1 MDVTRSTRRAPDGAP
16 GSDTAPRAVR
26 ELRFD
31 LDERPFLVFVELTR
45 ACALACR
52 HCRAEAVAD
61 PDPDELSTAEI
72 AAVLD
77 DLGSLGSPR
86 PHVIFTGGDPLRR
99 ADLDELVARASENH
113 LAVGV
118 SPAGTPLASAR
129 RLGRLRAAG
138 ANAVSLSLDGATAE
152 SHDAFRRVSGSFAW
166 TLDACAAAR
175 ASTLRLQVNTTVC
188 RETVLELPALARRVH
203 GLGASLWSLF
213 FLVPV
218 GRARHMGALS
228 ASETEDVLA
237 FVAQL
242 SALLPLKTTEAPAF
256 RRVVQQAPQARA
268 SGGELARRLWAR
280 LRSDWP
286 EGAAQIAE
294 IAEGAPAPARRRAP
308 LAVGDGRGVV
318 FVSRTGLVQ
327 PSGFL
332 PLVAGNVRTAPLSTL
347 YRRSPLLRAL
357 RDPTAL
363 GGRCGACPYAAVC
376 GGSRSM
382 AYARSGD
389 PLAEDPTCPYDPTG
403 GPPPT
408 SLSA

>member
-1 MDVTRSTRRAPDGAP
+1 MDVTRPARRACGAAP
-16 GSDTAPRAVR
+16 GPDAAPRAVR

-61 PDPDELSTAEI
+61 PDPDELGTAEI

-99 ADLDELVARASENH
+99 ADLEELVARAAENH

-138 ANAVSLSLDGATAE
+138 ASVVSLSLDGATAE

-175 ASTLRLQVNTTVC
+175 ASGLRLQVNTTVC

-203 GLGASLWSLF
+203 GLGANLWSLF

-218 GRARHMGALS
+218 GRARAMGALS

-242 SALLPLKTTEAPAF
+242 SALLPVKTTEAPAY
-256 RRVVQQAPQARA
+256 RRVVQQAAHERT
-268 SGGELARRLWAR
+268 SELARRLWAR
-280 LRSDWP
+280 LHTDWP
-286 EGAAQIAE
+286 EAAAQIGS
-294 IAEGAPAPARRRAP
+294 GAPAPARRRAP

-332 PLVAGNVRTAPLSTL
+332 PLVAGSVRAAPLSSI
-347 YRRSPLLRAL
+347 YRHSPLLRSL
-357 RDPTAL
+357 RDPAAL
-363 GGRCGACPYAAVC
+363 GGRCRSCPYAAVC

-389 PLAEDPTCPYDPTG
+389 PLAEDPSCPYDPAG